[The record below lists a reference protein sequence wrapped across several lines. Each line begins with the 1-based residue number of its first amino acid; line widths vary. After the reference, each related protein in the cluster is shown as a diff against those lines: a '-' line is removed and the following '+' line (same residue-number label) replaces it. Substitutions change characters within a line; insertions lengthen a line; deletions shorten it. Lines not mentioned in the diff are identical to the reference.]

1 MTEKRITIDSR
12 LLLEN
17 SSTKSLIE
25 SYFSDFIYDNRLPE
39 LFELMEEEKLRKWL
53 IEKIING

>member
-1 MTEKRITIDSR
+1 MTEKRITLDSR

-17 SSTKSLIE
+17 TSTKTLIE
-25 SYFSDFIYDNRLPE
+25 AYFADFNYDSRLPE
-39 LFELMEEEKLRKWL
+39 LFELIEEEKLRKWL